1 MSTLSDKAE
10 EKFLSGYNCA
20 QAVVWPFCD
29 EINLDSFTARNI
41 ACGFGAGIAKRQEVC
56 GAVTGGIMVLGM
68 LLGTSG
74 VHDRSVTEETYAKAD
89 EFMSRFEAVHG
100 SSNCRQLLD
109 GCDIT
114 TEQGH
119 QTFAEL
125 DLRNQTCKA
134 CVQTAV
140 EILEEMIKDLP
151 AQEAED
157 IVDES

>member
-1 MSTLSDKAE
+1 MGTLSERAA
-10 EKFLSGYNCA
+10 EKFVSGYNCA

-29 EINLDSFTARNI
+29 EIGLDPDTARNI

-68 LLGTSG
+68 KLGEDKNQG
-74 VHDRSVTEETYAKAD
+74 RSVTEETYARGE
-89 EFMSRFEAVHG
+89 EFISRFEAVRG

-114 TEQGH
+114 TEQGRE
-119 QTFAEL
+119 TFAEL
-125 DLRNQTCKA
+125 DLRNQACKA

-140 EILEEMIKDLP
+140 EILEEMIKDMP
-151 AQEAED
+151 NDRAED
-157 IVDES
+157 VGDES